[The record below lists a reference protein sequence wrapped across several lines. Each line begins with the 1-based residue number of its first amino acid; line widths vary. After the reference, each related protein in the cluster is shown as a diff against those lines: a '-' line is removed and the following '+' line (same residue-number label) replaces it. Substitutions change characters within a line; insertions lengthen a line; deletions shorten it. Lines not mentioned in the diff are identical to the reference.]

1 MCGNTAEVSET
12 GEPARIGSFDMGHPL
27 TVGCLRQLV
36 RGLDLNAYPDECP
49 VDVHT
54 PISPDRRCVGFK
66 VRDYTTTTEESET
79 EK

>member
-1 MCGNTAEVSET
+1 MCGLTIEVPEAA
-12 GEPARIGSFDMGHPL
+12 EPARIGTFDMGHPL
-27 TVGCLRQLV
+27 TVGCLRRLV

-54 PISPDRRCVGFK
+54 PIHPDRRHVGFK
-66 VRDYTTTTEESET
+66 VRDYTTTEESEN